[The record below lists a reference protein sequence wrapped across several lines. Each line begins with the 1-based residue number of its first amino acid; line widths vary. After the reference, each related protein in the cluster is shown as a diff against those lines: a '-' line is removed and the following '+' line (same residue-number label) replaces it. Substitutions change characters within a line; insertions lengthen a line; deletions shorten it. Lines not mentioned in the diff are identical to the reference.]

1 MLDFTEFFSI
11 QNNLIGAVAG
21 LTGRFLK
28 EKIHWNHRLIG
39 IIGGRGTGKTTL
51 LLQHLAEQDQDDQR
65 HLYVSADHIQVQ
77 ATGLYEIAASFFRL
91 GGKTILI
98 DEIHKYATWQQEVKN
113 LYDAFPSA
121 RIRFSG
127 SSLIAL
133 QKGKAD
139 LSRRSVFYTLP
150 GLSFREYLY
159 FAHGLSFEP
168 AALPDLLEN
177 HADMASA
184 ILAKGPILGCFRDYL
199 NHGVYPFFLE
209 GVDVYHH
216 KLSNVIEK
224 VLYEDIPTATG
235 TKTASIP
242 VLKRILWLLATSQ
255 PFTPNIE
262 RMSRGLKVSKP
273 YVYAYL
279 DSLEQAGL
287 LSGFLPA
294 ETGYRLAR
302 KPAKIYMENPNLIR
316 QVAGELGSR
325 EQSGAVREAFFAHQA
340 RSAGMHVS
348 IPAHGDFLVDG
359 IYLFEIGGKGKGK
372 SQIKDRPNAFVARDD
387 MEIGFG
393 NIIPLWLFGF
403 LY

>member
-1 MLDFTEFFSI
+1 MIDFTEFFSI
-11 QNNLIGAVAG
+11 QNSLIGAVEG
-21 LTGRFLK
+21 LTSRFLK
-28 EKIHWNHRLIG
+28 EKINWDNRLVG
-39 IIGGRGTGKTTL
+39 ILGGRGTGKTTI
-51 LLQHLAEQDQDDQR
+51 LLQYLAEQDQNEQR

-98 DEIHKYATWQQEVKN
+98 DEIHKYANWQQEVKN
-113 LYDAFPSA
+113 LYDAFPSG
-121 RIRFSG
+121 RILFSG

-139 LSRRSVFYTLP
+139 LSRRAVFYTLP

-159 FAHGLSFEP
+159 FAHGLSLKP
-168 AALPDLLEN
+168 AILPDLLEN
-177 HADMASA
+177 HAAMASA
-184 ILAKGPILGCFRDYL
+184 ILAEGPILGRFRDYL
-199 NHGVYPFFLE
+199 DHGVYPFFLE
-209 GVDVYHH
+209 GVDVYHR

-235 TKTASIP
+235 AKSASIP

-262 RMSRGLKVSKP
+262 RMSRDLKVSKP
-273 YVYAYL
+273 YIYAYL
-279 DSLEQAGL
+279 DALEQAGL
-287 LSGFLPA
+287 LSGFLPT

-316 QVAGELGSR
+316 QVAGELGSK
-325 EQSGAVREAFFAHQA
+325 EQSGAVREAFFAHQIK
-340 RSAGMHVS
+340 SAGMHVR
-348 IPAHGDFLVDG
+348 IPAQGDFLVEEM
-359 IYLFEIGGKGKGK
+359 YLFEIGGKGKGK
-372 SQIKDRPNAFVARDD
+372 GQIKDKPNAFVVRDD
-387 MEIGFG
+387 MEVGFG